1 MTAVEDV
8 DLEGGVDACADR
20 TRPGAYLRHRVY
32 LGVKY
37 VAKYTR

>member
-1 MTAVEDV
+1 MPVVA
-8 DLEGGVDACADR
+8 LQAGYR
-20 TRPGAYLRHRVY
+20 AYLRHRVY